1 MDSDNH
7 IQNIS
12 VQTGSVQGCTLGGL
26 ICSFAYLEMTKSLGA
41 MVGDGT
47 SVFFVDD
54 GNVATD
60 CPRMLQAITYIK
72 EIGPQGG
79 YDMHSGK
86 GGLLMSARGSFLLA
100 LLDKQKYIA
109 VSDLESNL
117 IKIHPD
123 DARIDDVN
131 DAAIH
136 GVDLELLQF
145 EREMIMVEREKQCGV
160 TVLGVFKGSNA
171 YIREQMSGKLEDWK
185 QQALKLESVEN
196 HQYRYCL
203 LRYCFIPKIDHWLRN
218 MDTQHT
224 IPTAN
229 GFDLLKKKIMLSIL
243 EKPEISED
251 TWKLC
256 RFVSSMGGLG
266 LRHAVMTA
274 YVGRTAAKIDVYSYM
289 LVRRLNFATL
299 VIMWNSTLLTTITFI
314 ASAASREDKV
324 VELDVQKI
332 QQLRRS
338 ADPEDVDMKST
349 QSMLSKM
356 VDEAKHFNLIRGLID
371 SNETNKAAWLVS
383 TECPNGTAAA
393 HINCIPNNSSRS
405 FPNPV
410 FTVLMCLRLFLDISG
425 LPTRCSCNSRKRNQR
440 GERAL
445 IDSRGHHLI
454 SACPS
459 LAFGIQAHN
468 AMVRIL
474 QSIAQ
479 AAGYHVKREPQEAFS
494 LVSDNLTLP
503 VAERQAA
510 AKLRPDLETTGEPCN
525 FDKVTY
531 DVSATSPVPTAGAS
545 LSKAFAVVPDRAS
558 KARVHEKNAKYREI
572 ASKCRKGFE
581 PIVIET
587 TGRMIQS
594 SFLRMKLLMKNIAG
608 GYKDGILLRRFWMDK
623 FMCAYQYNI
632 AKAIVDMISLQR
644 GQRFIVGNH
653 ENRPDLVLEHS
664 GNGLAVR

>member
-1 MDSDNH
+1 
-7 IQNIS
+7 
-12 VQTGSVQGCTLGGL
+12 
-26 ICSFAYLEMTKSLGA
+26 

-54 GNVATD
+54 GNVVTGFQS
-60 CPRMLQAITYIK
+60 MLQSIAYIK
-72 EIGPQGG
+72 QIGPQVG

-100 LLDKQKYIA
+100 LRDKQKYLE
-109 VSDLESNL
+109 VSGLQLDL

-131 DAAIH
+131 DADIH
-136 GVDLELLQF
+136 GVDMALLQF
-145 EREMIMVEREKQCGV
+145 ERELIMVERDKQCGV
-160 TVLGVFKGSNA
+160 TVLGVFKGTNA
-171 YIREQMSGKLEDWK
+171 YIREQLSSKFEEWK
-185 QQALKLESVEN
+185 QQALKLELVEN

-203 LRYCFIPKIDHWLRN
+203 LRYCLSPKIDHWLRN

-229 GFDLLKKKIMLSIL
+229 AFDLLKRKIMLSIL
-243 EKPEISED
+243 EKPEISEE

-256 RFVSSMGGLG
+256 RFVTSMGGLG
-266 LRHAVMTA
+266 LRHAVTTA
-274 YVGRTAAKIDVYSYM
+274 YVGRTAAKIDVYSHM
-289 LVRRLNFATL
+289 LVRRPNFATL
-299 VIMWNSTLLTTITFI
+299 NIRWNSTLLTTITFI

-356 VDEAKHFNLIRGLID
+356 VDENKHFNLISGLID
-371 SNETNKAAWLVS
+371 SDQTNQAAWFVS
-383 TECPNGTAAA
+383 QECKNGTAAA

-405 FPNPV
+405 FTNQV

-425 LPTRCSCNSRKRNQR
+425 LPTRCSCNSRKKNQR

-445 IDSRGHHLI
+445 IDVKGHHII

-494 LVSDNLTLP
+494 LISDNVTLP

-510 AKLRPDLETTGEPCN
+510 AKLRPDLETTGEPGN

-545 LSKAFAVVPDRAS
+545 LSKAFAVLPDRAS
-558 KARVHEKNAKYREI
+558 KARVLEKNAKYRET

-594 SFLRMKLLMKNIAG
+594 SFLRMQLLMKNIAG

-623 FMCAYQYNI
+623 FMCAYQSHI
-632 AKAIVDMISLQR
+632 GKAIVDMIALQR

-653 ENRPDLVLEHS
+653 ENRPDLVLEHL
-664 GNGLAVR
+664 GNELAGRS